1 MGSSTPDKDVL
12 PPFLSP
18 VVHFDDNTSYELLK
32 PITDLKGC
40 HDGLPRESRIVFTC
54 RRLPPQT
61 QAPSDHHPT
70 TTTNNTHDSQEL
82 IMKIKVQR
90 PDPSHAIQ
98 IPHPGPSNTTTDELK
113 VLERFS
119 TSGNPH
125 VPHLVS
131 WKREVQG
138 ERGLLPGGYLVFIVM
153 TKMPG
158 ENLSN
163 LLYWDFTYGERE
175 RIVGLFLEGLRYVER
190 LCWA

>member
-1 MGSSTPDKDVL
+1 MGSIDPNNDAI

-18 VVHFDDNTSYELLK
+18 IIHFDDATSYELLK

-54 RRLPPQT
+54 RRLPSPT
-61 QAPSDHHPT
+61 QSPPSDHHPADT
-70 TTTNNTHDSQEL
+70 QQEL
-82 IMKIKVQR
+82 IIKIKVQR
-90 PDPSHAIQ
+90 PDPAHATQ

-113 VLERFS
+113 VLEQFS
-119 TSGNPH
+119 RSGNPH
-125 VPHLVS
+125 VPHLVG

-138 ERGLLPGGYLVFIVM
+138 SEGLLPGGYLVFIVM

-175 RIVGLFLEGLRYVER
+175 VIVGLFLEALR
-190 LCWA
+190 